1 MSIIFSPGFDRQAR
15 QFVRCRSA
23 NRSITNARVLHLILG
38 ALCLNCFSVA
48 AFAQVKPTSSPA
60 PASLA
65 SDLPS
70 PDPMLRDGLYV
81 LQKGDEITIKVF
93 RLPELEETLRVR
105 PDGKISLQLLD
116 DIQAAGLTTK
126 ELRAKL
132 TTGYSEFF
140 QDPKVSVILRNGA
153 DLKVYLGGE
162 VGQPGV
168 VPLLGDLTAL
178 SAVLQVGGFKTTAK
192 TDSVILIRNNGHNA
206 PVVQK
211 LNLKGA
217 LNTGKGDIELRP
229 FDVVYVPASRIAHV
243 DRFMEQYGREV
254 IPANLNGGFTYL
266 LGQPAS
272 VVLP

>member
-1 MSIIFSPGFDRQAR
+1 MSIVFSPGFDRQAR
-15 QFVRCRSA
+15 QFLRCRSA

-38 ALCLNCFSVA
+38 ALCLNCISVA
-48 AFAQVKPTSSPA
+48 AFAQVKPTPPPA

-65 SDLPS
+65 SDLTS

-132 TTGYSEFF
+132 ATGYSEFF

-217 LNTGKGDIELRP
+217 LNTGKGDIDLRP

-243 DRFMEQYGREV
+243 DRFMDQYGRQV
-254 IPANLNGGFTYL
+254 VPANLNGGFTYL